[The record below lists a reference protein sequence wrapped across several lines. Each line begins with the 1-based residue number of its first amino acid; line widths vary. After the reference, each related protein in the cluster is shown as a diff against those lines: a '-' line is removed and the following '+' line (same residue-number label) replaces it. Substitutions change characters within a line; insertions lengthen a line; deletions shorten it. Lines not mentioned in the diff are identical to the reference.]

1 MTTGRDLRA
10 ATSDFSDAD
19 RRDVVVVGASAGGVE
34 AVADLVRGLPVD
46 FAGCMLVVLHI
57 PPNATS
63 ALPQILE
70 RVGPLPARHAAAGDV
85 LEAGTILVAP
95 PDHHLVVYD
104 HAVTLSRGPTENGH
118 RPAVDVLFRTAATA
132 LGSRVTGV
140 VLSGSLDDGAAG
152 LLAVKL
158 RGGRTLVQD
167 PDEAL
172 HPGMPK
178 AAIAAAEVDEVLPVK
193 EIAHRLAELVGEYA
207 PPAPPVSE
215 LMEMESAMAN
225 LDPGAMNERE
235 RPGVP
240 SGWSCPD
247 CSGTL
252 FQVEEGGLVRFRC
265 RVGHGWSPAAL
276 VAQQSAS
283 LDTALWVALRT
294 LEEKAALSGELGQR
308 AAERGHRLTAQQF
321 SQQSEEALQAATMV
335 RDLIS
340 RISRGEQDV
349 PPDEVVRS
357 S

>member
-1 MTTGRDLRA
+1 MTSIPGA
-10 ATSDFSDAD
+10 GGATSGQ

-34 AVADLVRGLPVD
+34 AIADLVRALPAD
-46 FAGCMLVVLHI
+46 FAGSVLVVLHV
-57 PPNATS
+57 PSNATS

-70 RVGPLPARHAAAGDV
+70 RVGLLPARHAAAGDV
-85 LEAGTILVAP
+85 LETGTILVAP

-104 HAVTLSRGPTENGH
+104 DAVTLSRGPTENGH
-118 RPAVDVLFRTAATA
+118 RPAVDVLFRTAATV

-152 LLAVKL
+152 LLALKL
-158 RGGRTLVQD
+158 RGGRALVQD

-193 EIAHRLAELVGEYA
+193 EIAHRLVELVQEEA
-207 PPAPPVSE
+207 PPAPPTSD
-215 LMEMESAMAN
+215 LMEMEAAMAN
-225 LDPGAMNERE
+225 LDPGAMNDQE
-235 RPGVP
+235 RPGKP

-247 CSGTL
+247 CNGTL
-252 FQVEEGGLVRFRC
+252 FEIHEGGLARFRC
-265 RVGHGWSPAAL
+265 RVGHAWSPAAL

-294 LEEKAALSGELGQR
+294 LEEKSALTGELGRR
-308 AAERGHRLTAQQF
+308 AAERGHRLTAEQF
-321 SQQSEEALQAATMV
+321 TKQSEEARQSATMV

-340 RISRGEQDV
+340 RMSGAEQDV
-349 PPDEVVRS
+349 PPEHVVGGS
-357 S
+357 